1 MKLRILL
8 FFGFMAVM
16 LGCKKQKE
24 YLPPDFN
31 YEIPDVSVTEDVNLG
46 AFYYNYQT
54 TDWNKGLAD
63 TPVLNKYNSLDASVM
78 EQHRKWADAAG
89 INFFIFNWDSPTA
102 NSLIDNFI
110 NNRSQSV
117 KFVINYNA
125 VHLKATNSAPLSG
138 AKLATLKKEIY
149 DLAVKYMSSDSYY
162 KIGNEAV
169 LMFTPLNLPANAA
182 NSIDYSLVLPAIKDT
197 LSKIPMNVYLI
208 GEATTGWI
216 PPQRLSK
223 SRDFVDGITLCN
235 WATAVYDQY
244 VFFPSYTDMN
254 WANWRDTLGVTGKT
268 DFIPCLFP
276 AFNDK
281 KLTPTSKNYDFPR
294 TEKFYKDLANVAKR
308 NIGKKRMVIINSWND
323 FQKGTTFEPTI
334 SYGESYLQLTR
345 QFFKKP

>member
-1 MKLRILL
+1 
-8 FFGFMAVM
+8 M
-16 LGCKKQKE
+16 LSCRKPKE

-31 YEIPDVSVTEDVNLG
+31 YEIPDIPVTEDVNLG
-46 AFYYNYQT
+46 AFYYSYQT

-63 TPVLNKYNSLDASVM
+63 TPVLNKYNPLDASVM

-117 KFVINYNA
+117 KFVINYNVA
-125 VHLKATNSAPLSG
+125 HLKATNSAPLAG

-149 DLAVKYMSSDSYY
+149 DLAVKYMNSDSYY
-162 KIGNEAV
+162 KTGNLPV
-169 LMFTPLNLPANAA
+169 LMFTPLNLAANAA

-197 LSKIPMNVYLI
+197 LSKIPMNIYLI

-223 SRDFVDGITLCN
+223 SRDFVDGITLSN

-244 VFFPSYTDMN
+244 VFLPSYTDMN

-294 TEKFYKDLANVAKR
+294 TEKFYKDFANVAKR
-308 NIGKKRMVIINSWND
+308 NIGKKRIVIINSWND
-323 FQKGTTFEPTI
+323 FQKGTTLEPAI
-334 SYGESYLQLTR
+334 SYGESYLHLTR